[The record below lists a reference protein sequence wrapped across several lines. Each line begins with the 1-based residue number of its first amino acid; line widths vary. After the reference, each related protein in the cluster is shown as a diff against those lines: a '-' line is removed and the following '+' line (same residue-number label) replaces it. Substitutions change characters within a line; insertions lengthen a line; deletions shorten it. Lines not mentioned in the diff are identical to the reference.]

1 MFADESMC
9 GCKPAVET
17 KPAKEEVAPKA
28 AKEEP
33 AKSPRKPGFGAYRG
47 GAHTGGK
54 EPRLRIHCYRIYHS
68 SRPAPYLLYGIL
80 LTIVA

>member
-1 MFADESMC
+1 VAE
-9 GCKPAVET
+9 PAVET
-17 KPAKEEVAPKA
+17 KPAKEEVAAKA

-54 EPRLRIHCYRIYHS
+54 EPRHTDS
-68 SRPAPYLLYGIL
+68 LLQDLSLEQTSAL